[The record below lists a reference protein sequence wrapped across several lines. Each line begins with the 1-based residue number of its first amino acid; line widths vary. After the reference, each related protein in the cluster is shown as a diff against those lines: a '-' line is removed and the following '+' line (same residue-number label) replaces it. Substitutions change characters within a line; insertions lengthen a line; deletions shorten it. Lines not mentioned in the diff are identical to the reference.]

1 MQGTTSSK
9 IGPPR
14 AGDPVGQLMPIQIEP
29 HSDLRAAPR
38 RRTSGRHHRNRG
50 QWYGPGYRYVKVRA
64 HDDSVYILR
73 FDEICHWELIMFC
86 AAPAQGW
93 QRNYHDLARS

>member
-14 AGDPVGQLMPIQIEP
+14 ARDPMGQFMRIQIEP

-38 RRTSGRHHRNRG
+38 SLYRGGRRVDIIEIVD
-50 QWYGPGYRYVKVRA
+50 QWYGPGYQLRQSQRA
-64 HDDSVYILR
+64 
-73 FDEICHWELIMFC
+73 
-86 AAPAQGW
+86 
-93 QRNYHDLARS
+93 